1 MSTLKTLLSERRA
14 ADLPAGAHTTAA
26 VVQSPSV
33 LVFKWNSQSWV
44 LPWSYFLGA
53 HHEAIEANEQLTLSF
68 SLCEVVLT
76 GKRLDLLL
84 PDIAAYRLESLREL
98 PDKYRDE
105 GSAAPS
111 IREIVV
117 TSTGKAG
124 ELEHRPDA
132 DIIASG
138 A

>member
-14 ADLPAGAHTTAA
+14 AEFPAGAHTTAA
-26 VVQSPSV
+26 VAQSSSV
-33 LVFKWNSQSWV
+33 LVFKWNNQSWV

-53 HHEAIEANEQLTLSF
+53 HHEVVESGEQLTLSF
-68 SLCEVVLT
+68 SLCEVVVT
-76 GKRLDLLL
+76 GKRLALLL

-98 PDKYRDE
+98 PDKYRNED
-105 GSAAPS
+105 SAAPS

-124 ELEHRPDA
+124 ELERQSDA
-132 DIIASG
+132 AVKASG
-138 A
+138 G